1 MSHIG
6 NSKLMD
12 RVCDE
17 VYDMPHDEVQQYLG
31 QYRSLEGWQEWDE
44 EAQYMKAIE
53 LKYEE
58 YMYE

>member
-17 VYDMPHDEVQQYLG
+17 VFDMPHEEVLSYLG
-31 QYRSLEGWQEWDE
+31 QYRSLEGWQELHE
-44 EAQYMKAIE
+44 EEQYMKAIE

-58 YMYE
+58 YMSE

>member
-1 MSHIG
+1 MSHEG
-6 NSKLMD
+6 NSQIQD
-12 RVCDE
+12 RVRDE
-17 VYDMPHDEVQQYLG
+17 VYDMSQEELHGYLG

>member
-1 MSHIG
+1 
-6 NSKLMD
+6 MD